1 MSGELDEDY
10 DKNGTNSLDEN
21 EENYEEINY
30 DEENS
35 SKKGKIDEEKREA
48 YLYEL
53 FNDEQIKR
61 YEKYKSS
68 SIEHDKKNRSLQKL
82 ECPRIKRIVQNL
94 LGEGVQIG
102 NLVQIILNGVAKIYA
117 GELVEE
123 AKRILVEEE
132 DSKNEEDEKDEKD
145 KEIKLLNKK
154 RYNSPIRPRHLREA
168 RRRMIK
174 RGVLPLLLNNN
185 SIFNKKTII

>member
-1 MSGELDEDY
+1 MEGDGDDY
-10 DKNGTNSLDEN
+10 EKNRTNSLDEN
-21 EENYEEINY
+21 DDNFEEPNDY
-30 DEENS
+30 DENS
-35 SKKGKIDEEKREA
+35 SKRGKIDEQKREV
-48 YLYEL
+48 YLYDL
-53 FNDEQIKR
+53 FNDEQSKR
-61 YEKYKSS
+61 YDKYKSS

-82 ECPRIKRIVQNL
+82 ECPRVKKIVQNI

-132 DSKNEEDEKDEKD
+132 DSKIEEEGENDKNEKN
-145 KEIKLLNKK
+145 ILNKK
-154 RYNSPIRPRHLREA
+154 RRYNSPIRPKHLREA

-174 RGVLPLLLNNN
+174 RGVLPLILNNN
-185 SIFNKKTII
+185 SMFNKKKII

>member
-1 MSGELDEDY
+1 MSGEVDEDY
-10 DKNGTNSLDEN
+10 EKNGTNSLDEN
-21 EENYEEINY
+21 EENFEDINYEE
-30 DEENS
+30 DNS
-35 SKKGKIDEEKREA
+35 SKRGKIDEEKREA

-82 ECPRIKRIVQNL
+82 ECPRIKKIVQNL

-132 DSKNEEDEKDEKD
+132 DSKNEGDEKETEKA
-145 KEIKLLNKK
+145 LLNKK

-168 RRRMIK
+168 RRRMIR
-174 RGVLPLLLNNN
+174 RGVLPLILNNN
-185 SIFNKKTII
+185 SIFNKKKII

>member
-1 MSGELDEDY
+1 M
-10 DKNGTNSLDEN
+10 
-21 EENYEEINY
+21 
-30 DEENS
+30 
-35 SKKGKIDEEKREA
+35 
-48 YLYEL
+48 
-53 FNDEQIKR
+53 
-61 YEKYKSS
+61 
-68 SIEHDKKNRSLQKL
+68 
-82 ECPRIKRIVQNL
+82 ECPRIKKIVQNL

-132 DSKNEEDEKDEKD
+132 DSKNEGDEKETEKT
-145 KEIKLLNKK
+145 LLNKK

-168 RRRMIK
+168 RRRMIR

-185 SIFNKKTII
+185 SIFNKKKII

>member
-1 MSGELDEDY
+1 MSGEGDDDY
-10 DKNGTNSLDEN
+10 VKNGTNSLEEN
-21 EENYEEINY
+21 EENFEEDNFS
-30 DEENS
+30 DENT
-35 SKKGKIDEEKREA
+35 SKKGKMSEQSREA

-53 FNDEQIKR
+53 FDEEQSKR

-82 ECPRIKRIVQNL
+82 ECPRIKRIVQNI

-132 DSKNEEDEKDEKD
+132 DAKEEENKN
-145 KEIKLLNKK
+145 
-154 RYNSPIRPRHLREA
+154 
-168 RRRMIK
+168 
-174 RGVLPLLLNNN
+174 
-185 SIFNKKTII
+185 

>member
-1 MSGELDEDY
+1 MEGEIEGEDDY
-10 DKNGTNSLDEN
+10 EKNKTNSLDEN
-21 EENYEEINY
+21 EDNFDEEMNEL
-30 DEENS
+30 EENS
-35 SKKGKIDEEKREA
+35 SKRGKIDEKSREIF
-48 YLYEL
+48 LYDL
-53 FNDEQIKR
+53 FNEEQIKR

-82 ECPRIKRIVQNL
+82 ECPRIKKIVQNT

-102 NLVQIILNGVAKIYA
+102 NLVQIIMNGVAKIYA

-132 DSKNEEDEKDEKD
+132 GAKNENDNNEKG
-145 KEIKLLNKK
+145 LLKKK
-154 RYNSPIRPRHLREA
+154 RYHSPIRPRHLREA

-174 RGVLPLLLNNN
+174 RGLLPLIINNN
-185 SIFNKKTII
+185 SIYNKKKII

>member
-1 MSGELDEDY
+1 MNGEGDDDY
-10 DKNGTNSLDEN
+10 VKNGTNSLEEN
-21 EENYEEINY
+21 EENFEEDNY
-30 DEENS
+30 SDENT
-35 SKKGKIDEEKREA
+35 SKKGKMSEQSREA

-53 FNDEQIKR
+53 FDEEQSKR

-82 ECPRIKRIVQNL
+82 ECPRIKKIVQNI

-102 NLVQIILNGVAKIYA
+102 NLVQIILNGVAKVYA

-123 AKRILVEEE
+123 AKRISVEEE
-132 DSKNEEDEKDEKD
+132 DLKNETSNEKD
-145 KEIKLLNKK
+145 KEKEFLNKK
-154 RYNSPIRPRHLREA
+154 RYNSPIRSKHLREA

-174 RGVLPLLLNNN
+174 RGVLPLILNNN
-185 SIFNKKTII
+185 TMFKKNKII